1 MPLTDPQ
8 IEELADAIEQHLDDN
23 TLLLYATDL
32 GVPLAN
38 QTVGVRT
45 LRERAVGF
53 IKYMNSQLPPRDA
66 ELLEMV
72 RTRANAALQT
82 VAARL
87 LTPAYF
93 SPTNDPHD
101 AIVLGQR
108 AFIARP
114 DLRSRLRAFTTG
126 VNQATTRMLVV
137 RGSSPSGKS
146 YTWEFL
152 RHLAFASVGAQPF
165 RHRLKGK
172 GEQYT
177 PRQLFED
184 VFHLLDL
191 KTSTL
196 PTLTD
201 DPQLSRLDA
210 LVTTFKGKIVG
221 LKRRYWLVIDDLNDP
236 SVTPAIREAAFAIAQ
251 SAEEVKPQYLWV
263 ALLGYNEPILDP
275 DLRFI
280 AQDDAE
286 FPNPFFVA
294 QHLRTLSNAGPK
306 PLDDGEE
313 TEIAD
318 LLFQKFTTLD
328 KAAMTEL
335 TILVERMGEKLRK
348 GERPRP

>member
-1 MPLTDPQ
+1 MPLTNPQ
-8 IEELADAIEQHLDDN
+8 IEELADAIDQNLDDN

-32 GVPLAN
+32 GVNLAN
-38 QTVGVRT
+38 LAVGVGT
-45 LRERAVGF
+45 LRQRAVAF
-53 IKYMNSQLPPRDA
+53 ITYMNGQMPPRDA
-66 ELLEMV
+66 ELLEMI
-72 RTRANAALQT
+72 RTRGNAQIQT

-87 LTPAYF
+87 MTPTYF

-101 AIVLGQR
+101 AILLGQT

-126 VNQATTRMLVV
+126 VNPTTTRMLVV
-137 RGSSPSGKS
+137 RGSSPGGKS

-172 GEQYT
+172 GEKYT

-184 VFHLLDL
+184 VFRLLDL
-191 KTSTL
+191 DVSTL
-196 PTLTD
+196 PELTD
-201 DPQLSRLDA
+201 NPQLARADA
-210 LVTTFKGKIVG
+210 FVSTFKGKVVG
-221 LKRRYWLVIDDLNDP
+221 LRRRYWLVIDDLNDP

-251 SAEEVKPQYLWV
+251 SAEEIKPQYLWV

-286 FPNPFFVA
+286 YPNASFVATHLRALSDASPNPLA
-294 QHLRTLSNAGPK
+294 ATR
-306 PLDDGEE
+306 ER
-313 TEIAD
+313 EIAD
-318 LLFQKFTTLD
+318 LLFQKFETLD
-328 KAAMTEL
+328 KAAMTQL
-335 TILVERMGEKLRK
+335 TILVEAMGQKLRQ
-348 GERPRP
+348 GQQP